1 RAEGPSVFATSAPAD
16 AGRSR
21 SATRPPAATRR
32 SAVARP
38 SPEAPPVTTAF
49 TLRSS
54 MGPSSGAILAAAQ
67 DVVAPR
73 RPTPTS
79 AVLSDTRQVIR
90 ICIHHGRRGVGP
102 PRRDH
107 GDHRPP
113 LVRSHEPLHSL
124 PARRHASGSDRR
136 PRRRRP
142 DVRSRLRH
150 ASGGGSSVP
159 PLGALRWPS
168 RPGAPCRRPAR
179 PLSGLRADRARSR
192 QSAAAPAV
200 RPGVAAGVGG
210 RVSGFAC
217 VWVECFVA
225 AAVERPEPALRAAPL
240 AVVAPAPS
248 VTRVVDAN
256 PAAREYGVRAGVT
269 ETEARARCPTLV
281 SRPFVREH
289 VAAARHA
296 LLEAARGVSPR
307 VEDGGAGL
315 VYVDAVGLTWLHG
328 DPAAVGRRLVRQAR
342 GV

>member
-1 RAEGPSVFATSAPAD
+1 MIAAARRMQLNVPMRFTWMTRETSSSFAGPALPTVFIAVPMPAQLTRRLREPKRLPAVLRAASTSSALVTSAAVKRAEGPSVFATSAPAD
-16 AGRSR
+16 AGGSR

-79 AVLSDTRQVIR
+79 AVLSDTRHVIR

-107 GDHRPP
+107 GDRRPP
-113 LVRSHEPLHSL
+113 LVRSHEPLYSL

-159 PLGALRWPS
+159 PRSEEHTSELQS
-168 RPGAPCRRPAR
+168 PC
-179 PLSGLRADRARSR
+179 
-192 QSAAAPAV
+192 
-200 RPGVAAGVGG
+200 
-210 RVSGFAC
+210 
-217 VWVECFVA
+217 
-225 AAVERPEPALRAAPL
+225 
-240 AVVAPAPS
+240 
-248 VTRVVDAN
+248 N
-256 PAAREYGVRAGVT
+256 
-269 ETEARARCPTLV
+269 LV
-281 SRPFVREH
+281 CRL
-289 VAAARHA
+289 
-296 LLEAARGVSPR
+296 LLEKKTRPIR
-307 VEDGGAGL
+307 
-315 VYVDAVGLTWLHG
+315 YTTR
-328 DPAAVGRRLVRQAR
+328 PP
-342 GV
+342 